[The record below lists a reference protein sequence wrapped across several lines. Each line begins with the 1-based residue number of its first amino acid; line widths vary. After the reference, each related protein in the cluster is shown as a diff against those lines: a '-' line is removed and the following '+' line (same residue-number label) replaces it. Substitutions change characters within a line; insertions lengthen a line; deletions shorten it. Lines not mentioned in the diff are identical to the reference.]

1 MVYPSE
7 EDFEALMGADSRTLT
22 DLYNNLQYLGGHRFQ
37 SKSYDS
43 GLVTLSKDTTSTL
56 TSVSGLGIYWN
67 MFYTYLGEVSYADA
81 IFQTYCDDVRALTG
95 ESGEYVDPAR
105 VVAWGFDSVG
115 LHSHGKYALRVL
127 TWDTGTNRYEVVG
140 HDRPPVYF
148 RNSLEV
154 KVTNLNSTTDAEVT
168 VGIHYYLFVTSKQ
181 ALLALDPSKGHVH
194 AKVLKKMLDKRV
206 SAVEVHT
213 MGQFEKEEE
222 IPRGE
227 FIGTEKEYHLTELAR
242 RKPLTYVIITYP
254 ENVELEKVL
263 GRFKPKKILHDDI
276 LG

>member
-1 MVYPSE
+1 MPDYVAAQVLE
-7 EDFEALMGADSRTLT
+7 GADNRTLT
-22 DLYNNLQYLGGHRFQ
+22 DLYNHLQYLGGHRWRCNY
-37 SKSYDS
+37 YDS
-43 GLVTLSKDTTSTL
+43 GVTTLPANTTSTF

-67 MFYTYLGEVSYADA
+67 MDSTYLRYVAYYESY
-81 IFQTYCDDVRALTG
+81 FCVYCDDT
-95 ESGEYVDPAR
+95 PAFAELGDYISPNI
-105 VVAWGFDSVG
+105 VNEWGFTSTGV
-115 LHSHGKYALRVL
+115 HSLGKYVLRTL
-127 TWDTGTNRYEVVG
+127 MWDTTGNEYEIRG
-140 HDRPPVYF
+140 HDRPAVYF
-148 RNSLEV
+148 RNTLEV
-154 KVTNLNSTTDAEVT
+154 EVANLNSSTDAEVS
-168 VGIHYYLFVTSKQ
+168 VIIHYYLFVASKQ

-242 RKPLTYVIITYP
+242 KRPLTYVIITYP
-254 ENVELEKVL
+254 DNVELEKVL
-263 GRFKPKKILHDDI
+263 GRLKPKKILHDDI